1 MHLCIVIEKEKET
14 KEIYVLFDHFKIWP
28 RSYERSGEGSRI
40 RLSPRNRGMFSGL
53 SPFVHYVWIKIICR
67 MFKYSQL
74 VCWLT
79 KWLNKLYIYLIISF
93 EKRQHFRHYKYRSWD
108 WGDLLK
114 NIEFI
119 QLTHIK
125 KIVEKVRGE
134 LLSNHKIKRKK
145 ERDFITNELKD
156 REKKRERKSKREKI

>member
-1 MHLCIVIEKEKET
+1 M
-14 KEIYVLFDHFKIWP
+14 
-28 RSYERSGEGSRI
+28 
-40 RLSPRNRGMFSGL
+40 
-53 SPFVHYVWIKIICR
+53 
-67 MFKYSQL
+67 
-74 VCWLT
+74 
-79 KWLNKLYIYLIISF
+79 
-93 EKRQHFRHYKYRSWD
+93 
-108 WGDLLK
+108 LK

-134 LLSNHKIKRKK
+134 LLSNHNIKRKK

>member
-93 EKRQHFRHYKYRSWD
+93 EKRQHFRYYKYRSWD

-125 KIVEKVRGE
+125 KS
-134 LLSNHKIKRKK
+134 LKRFAESCYQTITSK
-145 ERDFITNELKD
+145 ERKNVIL
-156 REKKRERKSKREKI
+156 